1 MAVVNLPDSPAN
13 GTTETVNGITYTYNS
28 SKGYWTTASSGTA
41 TIQVTTSDSAPS
53 SPADG
58 DLWYDTDTGGIFVY
72 YADGTS
78 NQWVEVI
85 GQQGE
90 QGPQGNLST
99 SDSAPSSPADGDLW
113 YDTDD
118 DQLKIYRETSPG
130 TFQFVP
136 IMIGDDS
143 ADSDTIDAGSF

>member
-58 DLWYDTDTGGIFVY
+58 DYGMILILEVY
-72 YADGTS
+72 LY
-78 NQWVEVI
+78 
-85 GQQGE
+85 
-90 QGPQGNLST
+90 
-99 SDSAPSSPADGDLW
+99 
-113 YDTDD
+113 
-118 DQLKIYRETSPG
+118 
-130 TFQFVP
+130 
-136 IMIGDDS
+136 IMQMVLQISG
-143 ADSDTIDAGSF
+143 

>member
-90 QGPQGNLST
+90 QGPQGTLST
-99 SDSAPSSPADGDLW
+99 SDSAPSSPSDGDLW
-113 YDTDD
+113 YDTDV
-118 DQLKIYRETSPG
+118 G
-130 TFQFVP
+130 
-136 IMIGDDS
+136 
-143 ADSDTIDAGSF
+143 